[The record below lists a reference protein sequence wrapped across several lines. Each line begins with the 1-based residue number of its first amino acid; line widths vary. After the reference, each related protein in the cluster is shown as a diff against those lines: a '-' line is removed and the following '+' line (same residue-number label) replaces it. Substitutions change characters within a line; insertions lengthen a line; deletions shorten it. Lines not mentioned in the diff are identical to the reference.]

1 MASFDKNA
9 TVKGAAG
16 QAIPHE
22 SALKHVTGE
31 AVYVDDQFVHQQ
43 QLHAAVGK
51 SAIAHGLIKRMD
63 LSLVEQAEGVVAVIT
78 AADIPGHNEV
88 GPVFDGDPMLADSK
102 VEYAGQPIFAVA
114 ATSHDMARRAAQL
127 AVVEYETLAP
137 VLDVNLAAEQ
147 AFYVRPPH
155 QLARGDAEGA
165 IAASPHRLS
174 GQIAVGGQ
182 EHFYIEGQVSSV
194 VPTEDGG
201 MQVYT
206 SSQHPAEIAA
216 TVAEVLGVPIHKV
229 VADVRRMGGAFGG
242 KEAQAAQWA
251 CIAAVLARKTR
262 RPVKLRLSRSDD
274 MMMTGKRH
282 PFSNHY
288 CVGFNDDGRLNG
300 IDITLN
306 ADGGYSPDLTDA
318 VVDRAMLDLD
328 NAYYLNQSRVIGNR
342 CKTHKVS
349 NTAFRGF
356 GGPQSVATIEWIL
369 DDIARHLGVDPLEV
383 RKANLYGVGARN
395 TTHYH
400 HTLEH
405 NVLPELISQLEQS
418 SEYWRRREAVSE
430 FNRQNRVLKK
440 GLALTPVKFG
450 ISFALKRMN
459 QAGALVH
466 VYTDGSIHLNH
477 GGTEMGQGLFT
488 RVAQIVAEEFQVD
501 IDRVQVSATRTDKVP
516 NSSPTAGSTGT
527 DLNGK
532 AAQNA
537 ARMIKHRLVEF
548 AARHFE
554 VAAEQVVFS
563 NNRVQLGEREL
574 AFEELISLAYN
585 DRIQLSAAGF
595 YKTPDIDYQREKA
608 AGRPYYYYTNC
619 AAVSEVLIDTLTG
632 ETKVLRADILFDAGR
647 SINPALDIGQI
658 EGGFIQG
665 MGWVTTEELKWDDQ
679 GRLLSNNPATYKIP
693 AISDT
698 PLEFNVELMA
708 NAPNESETVYRSKGV
723 SEPPVLLGLSV
734 LAAIRDVVSS
744 LADYRVN
751 PRLDPPATP
760 ECVLA
765 AVRQL
770 QQREV

>member
-16 QAIPHE
+16 QSIPHE

-63 LSLVEQAEGVVAVIT
+63 LSQVEQAEGVVAVIT

-127 AVVEYETLAP
+127 AVVEYETLEP
-137 VLDVNLAAEQ
+137 VLEVNLAAEQ

-251 CIAAVLARKTR
+251 CIAAVLANKTR

-274 MMMTGKRH
+274 MVMTGKRH

-288 CVGFNDDGRLNG
+288 RVGFNDDGSLNG

-383 RKANLYGVGARN
+383 RKTNLYGIGERN

-418 SEYWRRREAVSE
+418 SEYWRRREAVNE

-537 ARMIKHRLVEF
+537 ARMIKDRLVEF

-679 GRLLSNNPATYKIP
+679 GQLLSNNPATYKIP

-708 NAPNESETVYRSKGV
+708 NVPNESETVYRSKGV

-734 LAAIRDVVSS
+734 LAAIRDAVSS